1 MQVKPAVAP
10 ATMRNTAPREIRQ
23 LGILCWIDGALLLF
37 CLLIHPSAVRA
48 QELDPRTY
56 AANPVGAAFA
66 LAAFRYSHGD
76 VLFDPTLP
84 FSDVTADLYSVSG
97 GFGGTF
103 ALFTRTASAALI
115 VPYAW
120 GTVKGKVAEQLD
132 SIERSGFADA
142 RLRFAVN
149 LVGGKALRLP
159 EFVQRRP
166 ETIVGTSVT
175 VGLPTGEY
183 FPDKL
188 INLGTNRWA
197 FKPEVGVSQPLGKWT
212 LELYGGCWFFTPNS
226 SFFGGQVRQ
235 ERPLISLQSHVG
247 YTFKSRLWVTGN
259 ATFYSG
265 GRTVV
270 AGQPA
275 AERQESTRLGL
286 TASLPVG
293 QINSVKLAWS
303 TGATTRLGGDFDT
316 FTLGWQTTFLGRAK
330 APVSEPHA
338 PRRFH
343 P

>member
-1 MQVKPAVAP
+1 LTSLWVRGV
-10 ATMRNTAPREIRQ
+10 
-23 LGILCWIDGALLLF
+23 LLLLT
-37 CLLIHPSAVRA
+37 LLIHPSAIRA

-76 VLFDPTLP
+76 VVFDPTLP
-84 FSDVTADLYSVSG
+84 VTDVTADLYSVSA

-103 ALFTRTASAALI
+103 ALFGRTASASAI

-159 EFVQRRP
+159 EFAQRRP
-166 ETIVGTSVT
+166 GTIVGTSVT
-175 VGLPTGEY
+175 VGLPTGQY

-197 FKPEVGVSQPLGKWT
+197 FKPEVGISQPVGKWT
-212 LELYGGCWFFTPNS
+212 LEFYGGCWFFTHNS

-235 ERPLISLQSHVG
+235 EQPLLSLQWHVG
-247 YTFKSRLWVTGN
+247 YTFKPRLWVTGD

-270 AGQPA
+270 NGQPA

-293 QINSVKLAWS
+293 RVNSVKLAWS
-303 TGATTRLGGDFDT
+303 TGATTRLGGDFDM

-330 APVSEPHA
+330 APRSELRV
-338 PRRFH
+338 PR
-343 P
+343 PLPPP

>member
-1 MQVKPAVAP
+1 MRDNAP
-10 ATMRNTAPREIRQ
+10 SQIARLLDT
-23 LGILCWIDGALLLF
+23 LCWIPEVSLF
-37 CLLIHPSAVRA
+37 LTLLIHPSAVRA

-76 VLFDPTLP
+76 VVFDPTLP
-84 FSDVTADLYSVSG
+84 FSDVTANLYSVSA

-103 ALFTRTASAALI
+103 ALFTRTASAAVV

-120 GTVKGKVAEQLD
+120 GTVKGKVGEQLD

-149 LVGGKALRLP
+149 LVGGKALRLA
-159 EFVQRRP
+159 EFAQRRP
-166 ETIVGTSVT
+166 GTIVGTSVT
-175 VGLPTGEY
+175 IGLPTGQY

-212 LELYGGCWFFTPNS
+212 LELYGGCWFFSQNS
-226 SFFGGQVRQ
+226 SFFGGQVKQ
-235 ERPLISLQSHVG
+235 ERPLFSLQSHVG
-247 YTFKSRLWVTGN
+247 YTFKPRLWVTGSV
-259 ATFYSG
+259 TFYTG

-270 AGQPA
+270 EGQPA

-293 QINSVKLAWS
+293 RVNSVKLAWS
-303 TGATTRLGGDFDT
+303 TGATTRLGGDFDM

-330 APVSEPHA
+330 VPVSELRAFRPL
-338 PRRFH
+338 PTR
-343 P
+343 